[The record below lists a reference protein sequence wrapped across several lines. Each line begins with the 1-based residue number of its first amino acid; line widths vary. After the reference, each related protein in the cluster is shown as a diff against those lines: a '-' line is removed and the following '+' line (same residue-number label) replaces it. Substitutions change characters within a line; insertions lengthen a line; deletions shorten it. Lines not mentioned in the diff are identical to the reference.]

1 MQLIGFWCGEL
12 LEENFLQE
20 RSGIIIRSA
29 FFIEI
34 PESQSDSDTKYV

>member
-12 LEENFLQE
+12 LEEDFFQE
-20 RSGIIIRSA
+20 GSIIIIRSA
-29 FFIEI
+29 FLLEI